1 MAYRKMETQ
10 VPSFLDEFLDQIQP
24 LPSQVKAKLA
34 EMRELDDRAVAFMSE
49 GERAASDAVQKSAA
63 AKSVAGNDPL
73 KRAFQ
78 DLLSCQSKA
87 ADCSAKKI
95 ELAESSYRLIS
106 ETISSLDDKLR
117 AYEAQ
122 LRKDGRWPATNNKN
136 NEGANARKSASGRG
150 SAAVIPAVGVAD
162 NKHTTAGAGGGQNA
176 DHHHHHDKHA
186 SAGVP
191 KSRKRDREAERG
203 SIKVAGSTNVAG
215 AMAPQTTVANDAT
228 TPGGGALTQAE
239 EATVI
244 VDDTTLD
251 PNEPRYC
258 KCNDVSYGEMVACE
272 GKNCPYEWFHYQ
284 CVGLT
289 SAPKGSWYC
298 PECKKQRRK
307 RS

>member
-24 LPSQVKAKLA
+24 LPGQVKAKLA

-49 GERAASDAVQKSAA
+49 AERAASDAVQKAA
-63 AKSVAGNDPL
+63 VKTVAGHDPL
-73 KRAFQ
+73 KKAFQ

-87 ADCSAKKI
+87 ADCSTKKM

-122 LRKDGRWPATNNKN
+122 LKKDGRWPATNKN
-136 NEGANARKSASGRG
+136 EAANARKSLTGR
-150 SAAVIPAVGVAD
+150 SAAVTGAGAPD
-162 NKHTTAGAGGGQNA
+162 KHPTAGSGQN
-176 DHHHHHDKHA
+176 HA
-186 SAGVP
+186 KNATSAVP
-191 KSRKRDREAERG
+191 KSRKRDREAERE
-203 SIKVAGSTNVAG
+203 SSKVLGTTNGAGTTG
-215 AMAPQTTVANDAT
+215 QTTVADDAT
-228 TPGGGALTQAE
+228 PGAFKQMD
-239 EATVI
+239 EATVV